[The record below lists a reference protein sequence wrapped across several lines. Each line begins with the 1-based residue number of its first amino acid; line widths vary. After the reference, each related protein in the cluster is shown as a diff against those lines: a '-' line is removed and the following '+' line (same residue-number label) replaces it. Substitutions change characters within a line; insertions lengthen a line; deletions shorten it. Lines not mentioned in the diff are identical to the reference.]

1 MPPKLGAPCAAGLVA
16 QFSPS
21 PRSSAEHP
29 VSKSSGEV
37 KNQFLPMSETVS
49 CPISALT
56 LHRFPARR
64 KICKPSD
71 VFGNLEKKIKKS
83 ISRRPDP
90 ALDLQ
95 IRPIQP
101 GLFSL
106 CLSQGLTPQ
115 KGLRSPL
122 GLTPNPASCSWGRAT
137 QHSGAHG
144 NLPCAPLPA
153 GACAGTFL
161 GRIKAG
167 SS

>member
-1 MPPKLGAPCAAGLVA
+1 MLIKLFQAPRPCGGEELQCGLPPKLGAPCAAGLVA

-71 VFGNLEKKIKKS
+71 VFGNLEKKKN
-83 ISRRPDP
+83 
-90 ALDLQ
+90 
-95 IRPIQP
+95 
-101 GLFSL
+101 
-106 CLSQGLTPQ
+106 LS
-115 KGLRSPL
+115 
-122 GLTPNPASCSWGRAT
+122 AD
-137 QHSGAHG
+137 
-144 NLPCAPLPA
+144 
-153 GACAGTFL
+153 
-161 GRIKAG
+161 GRILLWIYKPGRYTPDCFPFAYLRVSPRRRG
-167 SS
+167 CRARWG

>member
-37 KNQFLPMSETVS
+37 KNQSLPMSETVS

-71 VFGNLEKKIKKS
+71 VFGNLEKKNKK
-83 ISRRPDP
+83 IYQQT
-90 ALDLQ
+90 A
-95 IRPIQP
+95 
-101 GLFSL
+101 G
-106 CLSQGLTPQ
+106 
-115 KGLRSPL
+115 
-122 GLTPNPASCSWGRAT
+122 SCSGFTNQADTPRIVFPLRI
-137 QHSGAHG
+137 SGSQPAEG
-144 NLPCAPLPA
+144 AAEPA
-153 GACAGTFL
+153 GADPKPCIVLMGQSHPAQRRTRKPSLRPPPG
-161 GRIKAG
+161 GGMRRHI
-167 SS
+167 SQQD